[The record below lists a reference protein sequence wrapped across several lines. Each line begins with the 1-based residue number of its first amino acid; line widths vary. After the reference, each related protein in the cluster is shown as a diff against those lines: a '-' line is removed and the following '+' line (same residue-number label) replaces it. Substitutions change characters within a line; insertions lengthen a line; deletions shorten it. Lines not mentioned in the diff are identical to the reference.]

1 MNCSKLA
8 FSTIL
13 KMTTH
18 PGVSI
23 GGFGYISFLIFAI
36 A

>member
-8 FSTIL
+8 FCTIL
-13 KMTTH
+13 KMTTP

-23 GGFGYISFLIFAI
+23 GGFAYMSFLIFAI